1 VRVTRRRWRH
11 TLAIGALIGLVAASG
26 CAGDDGSGS
35 DGPVTVYVSLPLHGA
50 SAPDGRDAAD
60 GARLALA
67 DAHGAAGERKVRA
80 VVLDDT
86 EGAADRARW
95 RPAQAAANARQ
106 ATEDSTAIAYVGDF
120 ESGATRSSLP
130 ITNAARML
138 QVSPASSAVDLV
150 SPLPGSDDVPDV
162 QASGERTF
170 GRVIPS
176 DEAQGRA
183 GGAWVH
189 QLRWRNVEVLRDH
202 TPFGDSLA
210 EGFKAGAGAAGVNPR
225 TSLGSG
231 HVYYAGE
238 SLAGAKIARQAAA
251 QGLQLEADDMASDL
265 YLSPYDPR
273 SEALRFYPLYV
284 TSAALDPTQLPP
296 AGEEFVQR
304 FRDEYGRPPG
314 RYAAYGYEAMAIVL
328 DSVDRAGN
336 EGTDREA
343 VVDAFFD
350 TTERDSV
357 LGTYSIDEVGDTTLG
372 RLTGYRLEQGRA
384 GPIAELSVP

>member
-1 VRVTRRRWRH
+1 VRVNRRRWRH

-26 CAGDDGSGS
+26 CAGDDGSAS
-35 DGPVTVYVSLPLHGA
+35 DGPVTVYVSLPLHGVR
-50 SAPDGRDAAD
+50 APDGRDAAD

-86 EGAADRARW
+86 EGAGDRARW
-95 RPAQAAANARQ
+95 TPAQAAANARQ
-106 ATEDSTAIAYVGDF
+106 ATEDSTAIAYIGDL

-150 SPLPGSDDVPDV
+150 APFPGSDDVPDV

-176 DEAQGRA
+176 DDAQGRA
-183 GGAWVH
+183 GGVWAGELGWRRVAVH
-189 QLRWRNVEVLRDH
+189 SDSSD
-202 TPFGDSLA
+202 FGDVLA
-210 EGFKAGAGAAGVNPR
+210 AGFEAAAVDAGVSIGAGRSFRYFAGAPSEFPELTDDVVRSPSDPAQMGSDAFLPPYVPDVSR
-225 TSLGSG
+225 VLLGPT
-231 HVYYAGE
+231 YA
-238 SLAGAKIARQAAA
+238 
-251 QGLQLEADDMASDL
+251 
-265 YLSPYDPR
+265 
-273 SEALRFYPLYV
+273 

-296 AGEEFVQR
+296 AGEAFVQR

-314 RYAAYGYEAMAIVL
+314 RYGAYGYEAMAVVL

-350 TTERDSV
+350 TADRDSV

-384 GPIAELSVP
+384 RPIAELSVP